1 MDRQQTCKRCS
12 IARVNAL
19 CALYD
24 EAFEEN
30 ESKSL
35 TNLKTLVQ
43 LARSRGF
50 ADGHKVLQPGL
61 RKSQVRALAWNISS
75 LLYND
80 DMLGLGIPLNG
91 RGRP

>member
-19 CALYD
+19 CALYE
-24 EAFEEN
+24 EAFEEQ
-30 ESKSL
+30 ESGAL

-50 ADGHKVLQPGL
+50 GDGQKIMLPGL
-61 RKSQVRALAWNISS
+61 RKSQVRTVAWNISS
-75 LLYND
+75 VLFNEDLLR
-80 DMLGLGIPLNG
+80 LGIPLNG